1 MHTFI
6 KFAIEALE
14 VLFAVGVIGS
24 GLVVI
29 LTSIEDVIE
38 VLTPD
43 TPGERHLHAREPH
56 ASAAD

>member
-6 KFAIEALE
+6 TFAIELLE

-24 GLVVI
+24 AVVVI

-38 VLTPD
+38 VATPD
-43 TPGERHLHAREPH
+43 TPVEPQAH